1 MSKERKHVLLQIN
14 TGITGS
20 TGRIAQQIG
29 ELAIANGWDSWIAC
43 SGREKSVESQ
53 SHLIRIGSSFDSSI
67 HALFTRLF
75 DRHGLHSTMGTK
87 RLVRK
92 IKEIKPDII
101 HLHNIHGYYLNIP
114 ILFQYLAEANVP
126 VVWTLHDCWAF
137 TGHCVHFTD
146 VDCFKWEVQEGKE
159 LQDYCNHCPKKRGY
173 PSSFFVDRSG
183 SNYFIKKQAFTGV
196 KDMTLVPV
204 SYWLGTVV
212 KRSFLGCYPVRVIQN
227 GIDINIFYPRPES
240 GTSIREKYQIKG
252 QFIILGVA
260 KGWSED
266 VGYNEF
272 IRLRSVLDDQ
282 YSIVMVGLTDKQIS
296 SLPPGIVGITHV
308 WGGDELAKL
317 YSTADVFF
325 NGSYQ
330 ETFGL
335 VTAEAMACGTPV
347 IVYNSTACP
356 EIVDNERG
364 RIIPVG
370 GFKELVDAIY
380 SLTCMTENKK
390 LDMAN
395 ECANYVRAHLDKNLK
410 YLEYIQSYNSL
421 VRN

>member
-1 MSKERKHVLLQIN
+1 MPTVLQIN
-14 TGITGS
+14 SCIKGS
-20 TGRIAQQIG
+20 TGSIAQNIG
-29 ELAIANGWDSWIAC
+29 NMAISHGWDSWIAY
-43 SGREKSVESQ
+43 SAREPKSYSNSNIIQIGSCFESQ
-53 SHLIRIGSSFDSSI
+53 I
-67 HALFTRLF
+67 HALKTRLF
-75 DRHGLHSTMGTK
+75 DLHGFGSRYATK
-87 RLVRK
+87 NFVK
-92 IKEIKPDII
+92 TIQEIHPDII

-196 KDMTLVPV
+196 KNMTLVPV
-204 SYWLGTVV
+204 SYWLGSVV

-282 YSIVMVGLTDKQIS
+282 YSIVMVGLTEKQIS
-296 SLPPGIVGITHV
+296 TLPSGIVGITHV

-347 IVYNSTACP
+347 IVYDSTACP
-356 EIVDNERG
+356 EIVNNERG
-364 RIIPVG
+364 RVVPVG
-370 GFKELVDAIY
+370 SFDKLVAVILSIREL
-380 SLTCMTENKK
+380 SEGEK
-390 LDMAN
+390 AN
-395 ECANYVRAHLDKNLK
+395 MSAKCVRYVRDNLDKNNK
-410 YLEYIQSYNSL
+410 YMEYINLYNSL
-421 VRN
+421 LKHD